1 MAAPSFDAIVVGSG
15 ITGGWAAKELCER
28 GLKTLVLEAGRP
40 IDPARDYVEHV
51 PPWEMKFRGFGDR
64 KALERDQ
71 FIQRHCYAC
80 NEYSGKFFVND
91 RENPYTFDADKPF
104 HWIRGR
110 QVGGKSIMWGR
121 QVYRWSDLV
130 LEPTG
135 RGGWGGVGRTRYANT
150 ARWYDYGEDFR
161 GTGGGA
167 PGLPRLPE
175 GKFPPPMA
183 LNCAEQVVRDGVAK
197 RFAPE
202 RVVTI
207 GRVAILTAPHRGRA
221 ACHYCGPCERGCI
234 THSYFN
240 SIGVTLPAAR
250 ATRRLTLRP
259 YSVGESV
266 LYDERRDR
274 AAGVRVIDAQTHQA
288 LEFRARVVF
297 LCASTLESTRIL
309 LNSKTLRFP
318 MGLANSSGELGKNLM
333 DHIMGGGAAGG
344 VPAPAK
350 APPPG
355 ARPQAPY
362 EA

>member
-64 KALERDQ
+64 
-71 FIQRHCYAC
+71 
-80 NEYSGKFFVND
+80 
-91 RENPYTFDADKPF
+91 
-104 HWIRGR
+104 
-110 QVGGKSIMWGR
+110 
-121 QVYRWSDLV
+121 
-130 LEPTG
+130 
-135 RGGWGGVGRTRYANT
+135 
-150 ARWYDYGEDFR
+150 
-161 GTGGGA
+161 
-167 PGLPRLPE
+167 
-175 GKFPPPMA
+175 MA

-240 SIGVTLPAAR
+240 SIGVTLPVAR
-250 ATRRLTLRP
+250 ATGRLTLRP
-259 YSVGESV
+259 YSVVHSV
-266 LYDERRDR
+266 IYDEQRDR
-274 AAGVRVIDAQTHQA
+274 AAGVRVIDGQTREP
-288 LEFRARVVF
+288 LEFRARIVF

-309 LNSKTLRFP
+309 LNSKGPRFP
-318 MGLANSSGELGKNLM
+318 TGLANSSGELGRNLM
-333 DHIMGGGAAGG
+333 DHALGGGANGAIPGMEYRTVHGNRPNGIYVPRFRNVKTPSPDFLRGYGFQGGGGRGRHPTVRGRHPAGPDHPRNG
-344 VPAPAK
+344 D
-350 APPPG
+350 
-355 ARPQAPY
+355 RPHGPRP
-362 EA
+362 EDVGLERP